1 MLNPPKDGWSQVV
14 MGIICHPGCSVWPQG
29 ALWLLLEGP
38 EVAVLGLGKWR
49 EPMMLGRGRVGC
61 LFSGIMIPYPLGN
74 VCQGLL
80 PKGECPHW
88 QVFFPLKEFF
98 PAVSPLSPMSGW
110 QSWIAKYGY
119 TNWEQHVI
127 YIYILYK
134 HTCFL
139 VWLLMFFCVFA
150 NMIFADIFLP
160 FAGEAGCEQAEHTR
174 PSSRMFGR
182 STIYGNLNV
191 SKPIMVIHKYGNL

>member
-1 MLNPPKDGWSQVV
+1 MVG
-14 MGIICHPGCSVWPQG
+14 HR
-29 ALWLLLEGP
+29 LWWASSATQAAAYGRKELCDYFLK
-38 EVAVLGLGKWR
+38 VAVLGLGQWR

-61 LFSGIMIPYPLGN
+61 LFSDIMIPYPLGN

-88 QVFFPLKEFF
+88 QVFFHLKEIF

-127 YIYILYK
+127 YIYILY
-134 HTCFL
+134 TLVFLYDYWCFFVYL
-139 VWLLMFFCVFA
+139 RIWSLRT
-150 NMIFADIFLP
+150 LP

-174 PSSRMFGR
+174 PCSTMFGR
-182 STIYGNLNV
+182 STIYGNL
-191 SKPIMVIHKYGNL
+191 VI